1 MHSRL
6 LAVLALTSLLSA
18 CGGGGGGG
26 GSEQR
31 PAASG
36 DRVSLTVSASNAPV
50 PSVAN
55 TDLDFVVANP
65 GTVTASNVALTVTLG
80 PGLTRAGVQCVATNA
95 TCPSDPNTSME
106 VVGLP
111 PGGSL
116 HFKMSVIP
124 EAGASGTITSTASV
138 SATNDEVTSNNTAQ
152 VGLTVYS
159 AEVSVIGST
168 TSAELFSGSAV
179 TYSLTV
185 SNAGPD
191 AARNVQLENTLS
203 SGQSMTAMTC
213 TASGGATCPT
223 TGATMTIPTL
233 PGGGSLTFSITA
245 LLSMQA
251 IISVSDTLRI
261 TSLGDANFGNNTA
274 TASVATRIPTSPDS
288 PSFMVLRSDV
298 GDYVGGGGSY
308 SYTNE
313 NAVFEVFE
321 ASAGLLSLKV
331 MGDEDWSGFFY
342 MPQGM
347 AQIQKGTY
355 TDLIGAPFHD
365 PATGGFYLSGG
376 SRTCGPHSDWFKVD
390 DVVYAA
396 GQLASIDI
404 RFEQHC
410 GGSAPAL
417 RGQLHWN
424 ANDAT
429 RPPGPVNPPP
439 AGLWQPA
446 PGSTPSSG
454 NYVYIVSDPL
464 DFIGEGRTETYTPL
478 NSILTVRSEATGEL
492 GVGINGDRQYG
503 ATFKAMVPLTRVEP
517 GYYPE
522 VQRWPFG
529 NPARGMMAFG
539 GDGRG
544 CNVLSGWF
552 IIDTITYSGADVTA
566 LDARFE
572 QHCENRTAALRGKI
586 HWRSDDPT
594 QPAGPQVPPPAG
606 LWTPPAG
613 SVPATGNVIYLQS
626 DANDFIGQGI
636 SKAYTPLD
644 SVIEVGGGGMTPV
657 GNRFQ
662 LTVRGDEEW
671 TGFFQAMST
680 LSDLQPGYYG
690 NLQAFPGN
698 NPVYGGI
705 SWSGEGRGC
714 NTATG
719 WFVIDS
725 VTYSGSTLDSIELR
739 FEQHCEGFTP
749 ALHGLVRWSAADTR
763 TPLPPQVPPPPNL
776 WAPPSG
782 ATPASGNYAYFESE
796 AGDFVG
802 QGQTHLYTTQDAVF
816 VMTTTGSQLN
826 VEVQGDERWGGYF
839 IPMVPLAQL
848 QVGYYGNLASA
859 NPAKGS
865 LNWHS
870 DGRGCGNPTG
880 WFVVDDVSYASGS
893 LTSIDVRFEQHCDG
907 SPAALHGKIHW
918 RFDDPTQAP
927 GPQNPPPAGLWA
939 PAPGANPATGNVF
952 YLESEPGDYIGQGQT
967 RLYTSSNAT
976 FESATLV
983 REFIVGVHSAGT
995 SWSGHF
1001 DHMSSIP
1008 RLQPGYYP
1016 DVQGLV
1022 LHNPARGGM
1031 DVSGESRACNTL
1043 SGWFVID
1050 SVTYTGT
1057 TVTAID
1063 LRFEQHCENAAPAL
1077 HGRIRWSQ

>member
-1 MHSRL
+1 MQSRL
-6 LAVLALTSLLSA
+6 LVILALTGLLAA
-18 CGGGGGGG
+18 CGGGGGG
-26 GSEQR
+26 SQQT

-36 DRVSLTVSASNAPV
+36 DRVSLTATGSTDPV

-65 GTVTASNVALTVTLG
+65 GTSTANNVALNVTLG
-80 PGLTRAGVQCVATNA
+80 AGLTRAGVQCFATNA
-95 TCPSDPNTSME
+95 TCPSDPNSGMQVT
-106 VVGLP
+106 GLP

-116 HFKMSVIP
+116 RFRMSVIP
-124 EAGASGTITSTASV
+124 QAGSSGTITSTATV
-138 SATNDEVTSNNTAQ
+138 SATNDEVTSNNSAQ

-168 TSAELFSGSAV
+168 SESELFSGSIV

-185 SNAGPD
+185 ANSGPD
-191 AARNVQLENTLS
+191 AARNVELQNALS

-213 TASGGATCPT
+213 AASGGATCPT

-233 PGGGSLTFSITA
+233 PGGGSLTFTISA
-245 LLSMQA
+245 LLSMQT
-251 IISVSDTLRI
+251 IISVSDTMRI
-261 TSLGDANFGNNTA
+261 ASLGDAIFGNNTA

-288 PSFMVLRSDV
+288 PSFMVIRSDV

-308 SYTNE
+308 SYSNE
-313 NAVFEVFE
+313 NAVFELFE
-321 ASAGLLSLKV
+321 ANPGQLSLNV
-331 MGDEDWSGFFY
+331 MSNEDWSGFFY

-347 AQIQKGTY
+347 TQIQKGTY

-376 SRTCGPHSDWFKVD
+376 SNACGPHADWFKVD

-396 GQLASIDI
+396 GQLVSIDI

-439 AGLWQPA
+439 VGLWQPA
-446 PGSTPSSG
+446 PGSTPASG
-454 NYVYIVSDPL
+454 NYVHFVSDPQDVVGL
-464 DFIGEGRTETYTPL
+464 GRTQTYTQV
-478 NSILTVRSEATGEL
+478 NAVLTVRSDPLGEL
-492 GVGINGDRQYG
+492 VVSAIGDDIFLAQ
-503 ATFKAMVPLTRVEP
+503 FKAMVPLTRVEP
-517 GYYPE
+517 GYYPDA
-522 VQRWPFG
+522 QRWPFG
-529 NPARGMMAFG
+529 NPARGQMDVSG
-539 GDGRG
+539 PGVG

-552 IIDTITYSGADVTA
+552 VIDSITFSGADVTA

-572 QHCENRTAALRGKI
+572 QHCENRIPALRGQI

-613 SVPATGNVIYLQS
+613 SVPATGNVVYLQS
-626 DANDFIGQGI
+626 DAGDFIGQGI

-644 SVIEVGGGGMTPV
+644 SVIDVGGGGMTPV

-662 LTVRGDEEW
+662 LTVNGDEEW
-671 TGFFQAMST
+671 TGYFQAMNT

-690 NLQAFPGN
+690 NLQGFPGN
-698 NPVYGGI
+698 NPAFGGI
-705 SWSGEGRGC
+705 DWSGEGRGC
-714 NTATG
+714 NDATG

-725 VTYSGSTLDSIELR
+725 VTYSGNTLDSIELR

-763 TPLPPQVPPPPNL
+763 QPTPPQNPPPANL

-782 ATPASGNYAYFESE
+782 ATPANGNYVYLESE
-796 AGDFVG
+796 PDDFVG
-802 QGQTHLYTTQDAVF
+802 DGQTHLYTSLDAVF
-816 VMTTTGSQLN
+816 GMTVTGSQLN
-826 VEVQGDERWGGYF
+826 VDVLGDQRWNGLF
-839 IPMVPLAQL
+839 TPMVPLTQL
-848 QVGYYGNLASA
+848 QVGYYGLLGGS
-859 NPAKGS
+859 NPAKGVF
-865 LNWHS
+865 NWAG
-870 DGRGCGNPTG
+870 DGRACNNSIG
-880 WFVVDDVSYASGS
+880 WFVVDAVSYASGS
-893 LTSIDVRFEQHCDG
+893 LTSLDLRFEQKCG
-907 SPAALHGKIHW
+907 IATGALHGKIHW
-918 RFDDPTQAP
+918 RFDDPTQPP
-927 GPQNPPPAGLWA
+927 GPQNPPPPGLWT
-939 PAPGANPATGNVF
+939 PAPGATPATGDFF
-952 YLESEPGDYIGQGQT
+952 YLQSEPGDYMGQGQT
-967 RLYTSSNAT
+967 HLFTTSNAT
-976 FESATLV
+976 FESATFAH
-983 REFIVGVHSAGT
+983 EFIVGVHPAGGN
-995 SWSGHF
+995 WAAHF
-1001 DHMSSIP
+1001 DNMSSIP

-1016 DVQGLV
+1016 DVQRLL
-1022 LHNPARGGM
+1022 LHNPTVGGM
-1031 DVSGESRACNTL
+1031 DVHGESRNCEVV

-1063 LRFEQHCENAAPAL
+1063 VKFEQRCNNASAAL

>member
-1 MHSRL
+1 MQSRL
-6 LAVLALTSLLSA
+6 LAVLALAGLLSA

-26 GSEQR
+26 GSDTG
-31 PAASG
+31 PVAGG
-36 DRVSLTVSASNAPV
+36 DRVSLTASGSTAPV

-65 GTVTASNVALTVTLG
+65 GTVTANNVALTVTLG
-80 PGLTRAGVQCVATNA
+80 AGLTKAGVQCVATNA
-95 TCPSDPNTSME
+95 SCPSDPNTSMQ
-106 VVGLP
+106 VDGLP

-124 EAGASGTITSTASV
+124 EAGASGTITSTAAV
-138 SATNDEVTSNNTAQ
+138 SATNDEVTSNNSAQ
-152 VGLTVYS
+152 VGLSVYS

-168 TSAELFSGSAV
+168 SESELFSGSTV
-179 TYSLTV
+179 TYSLTL

-233 PGGGSLTFSITA
+233 PGGGSLTFSVTA
-245 LLSMQA
+245 LLSMQTV
-251 IISVSDTLRI
+251 ISVSDTLRI
-261 TSLGDANFGNNTA
+261 ITSPGDAIFGNNTA
-274 TASVATRIPTSPDS
+274 TASVATRIPTSTDS
-288 PSFMVLRSDV
+288 PSFMELRSDE
-298 GDYVGGGGSY
+298 GDYVGAGGSY

-321 ASAGLLSLKV
+321 ANPGLLSFKL

-347 AQIQKGTY
+347 TQIQKGTY

-376 SRTCGPHSDWFKVD
+376 SRTCGPHSDWFKID

-396 GQLASIDI
+396 GQITSIDI

-410 GGSAPAL
+410 NGSAPGL

-446 PGSTPSSG
+446 PGATPASG
-454 NYVYIVSDPL
+454 NYVYITSDPL
-464 DFIGEGRTETYTPL
+464 DFIGEGRTETYTQV
-478 NSILTVRSEATGEL
+478 NSILTVRSETTGEL
-492 GVGINGDRQYG
+492 GVGMNGNRQYG
-503 ATFKAMVPLTRVEP
+503 VTFKAMVPLTRVEA
-517 GYYPE
+517 GYYPDA
-522 VQRWPFG
+522 QRWPFG
-529 NPARGMMAFG
+529 NPALGMMTFG

-544 CNVLSGWF
+544 CNVLTGWF
-552 IIDTITYSGADVTA
+552 VIDSITYSGNDVTA

-572 QHCENRTAALRGKI
+572 QHCEGRPAASRGKI

-613 SVPATGNVIYLQS
+613 SVPATGNVVYLQS
-626 DANDFIGQGI
+626 ENDFIGQGI
-636 SKAYTPLD
+636 TKAYTPLD
-644 SVIEVGGGGMTPV
+644 SVIEVGGGGMTPA

-690 NLQAFPGN
+690 NLQRFPGN

-705 SWSGEGRGC
+705 AWYGEGRGC

-725 VTYSGSTLDSIELR
+725 VTYSGNTLDSIELR

-763 TPLPPQVPPPPNL
+763 QPLPPQVPPPANL

-782 ATPASGNYAYFESE
+782 ATPASGNYFYQESE

-802 QGQTHLYTTQDAVF
+802 DGQTHLYTSLDAVIN
-816 VMTTTGSQLN
+816 MTVTGSQLN
-826 VEVQGDERWGGYF
+826 VDVLGDLRWGGLF
-839 IPMVPLAQL
+839 IPMVPLTQL
-848 QVGYYGNLASA
+848 QVGYYDLHSGSNV
-859 NPAKGS
+859 AKGVFT
-865 LNWHS
+865 WHG
-870 DGRGCGNPTG
+870 DGRGCNDSLG

-893 LTSIDVRFEQHCDG
+893 LTSLDLRFEQKCG
-907 SPAALHGKIHW
+907 TAAPALHGKIHW
-918 RFDDPTQAP
+918 RADDPTQPP
-927 GPQNPPPAGLWA
+927 GPQNPPPPGLWT
-939 PAPGANPATGNVF
+939 PAPGATPATGNFF
-952 YLESEPGDYIGQGQT
+952 YLQSEPGDYMGQGQT
-967 RLYTSSNAT
+967 HLFTASDT
-976 FESATLV
+976 FESATFPH
-983 REFIVGVHSAGT
+983 EFIVGIHPAGGD
-995 SWSGHF
+995 WAAHF
-1001 DHMSSIP
+1001 DNMSSIP

-1016 DVQGLV
+1016 NVQRLF
-1022 LHNPARGGM
+1022 LHNPTVGGM
-1031 DVSGESRACNTL
+1031 DIHGQGRNCEVVD
-1043 SGWFVID
+1043 GWFVID

-1063 LRFEQHCENAAPAL
+1063 VKFEQKCNNGSAAL

>member
-1 MHSRL
+1 MQLRL
-6 LAVLALTSLLSA
+6 LVILASAGMLTA
-18 CGGGGGGG
+18 CGGGGG
-26 GSEQR
+26 SEPG

-36 DRVSLTVSASNAPV
+36 DRVSLTATGSTAPV

-65 GTVTASNVALTVTLG
+65 GTATASDVALTVTLG
-80 PGLTRAGVQCVATNA
+80 AGLTRAGVQCVATNA
-95 TCPSDPNTSME
+95 SCPSDPNTAMQ
-106 VVGLP
+106 VPGLP

-124 EAGASGTITSTASV
+124 AAGASGTISSTATV
-138 SATNDEVTSNNTAQ
+138 SATNDQVASNNNAQ
-152 VGLTVYS
+152 VDLTVYS
-159 AEVSVIGST
+159 AEVSVIGS
-168 TSAELFSGSAV
+168 SSESDLFSGSSV

-185 SNAGPD
+185 SNTGPD
-191 AARNVQLENTLS
+191 TARNVELDNELS
-203 SGQSMTAMTC
+203 SGQSMTSMTC
-213 TASGGATCPT
+213 AASGGATCPT
-223 TGATMTIPTL
+223 TGAKMTIPSL
-233 PGGGSLTFSITA
+233 PGNGSLTFSVTSQ
-245 LLSMQA
+245 LSMDA
-251 IISVSDTLRI
+251 IVSVSDTMRI
-261 TSLGDANFGNNTA
+261 ASLGDANFANNTA
-274 TASVATRIPTSPDS
+274 TASAATRIPVSPNS
-288 PSFMVLRSDV
+288 PSFLIMRSDV

-308 SYTNE
+308 SYSNE
-313 NAVFEVFE
+313 NAVFEVF
-321 ASAGLLSLKV
+321 ANAGLLSVKL
-331 MGDEDWSGFFY
+331 MGNENWNADFY
-342 MPQGM
+342 MPEGM
-347 AQIQKGTY
+347 AQVQTGTY

-365 PATGGFYLSGG
+365 PATGGFSLSGEA
-376 SRTCGPHSDWFKVD
+376 RACGPHSDWFKVD

-396 GQLASIDI
+396 GQIVSVDI

-410 GGSAPAL
+410 GGSAPAF

-446 PGSTPSSG
+446 PGSTPASG
-454 NYVYIVSDPL
+454 NYVYLASDAG
-464 DFIGEGRTETYTPL
+464 DFVGEGRTEIYTQV
-478 NSILTVRSEATGEL
+478 NSVLTVRSETSGEL
-492 GVGINGDRQYG
+492 GVGINGNRQWG

-517 GYYPE
+517 GYYPDA
-522 VQRWPFG
+522 QRWPFG
-529 NPARGMMAFG
+529 NPALGMMEFG
-539 GDGRG
+539 GS
-544 CNVLSGWF
+544 CNQLSGWF
-552 IIDTITYSGADVTA
+552 VIDSITYSGNDVTA

-572 QHCENRTAALRGKI
+572 QHCEFATPALRGKI

-613 SVPATGNVIYLQS
+613 SVPATGNVVYLQS
-626 DANDFIGQGI
+626 DANDFIGQGLT
-636 SKAYTPLD
+636 KAYTPLD
-644 SVIEVGGGGMTPV
+644 SIIEVGGGGMTAA

-662 LTVRGDEEW
+662 LTVRGDQEW
-671 TGFFQAMST
+671 TGFFQAMNT

-690 NLQAFPGN
+690 NLQRFPGN
-698 NPVYGGI
+698 NPVFGGI
-705 SWSGEGRGC
+705 SWNGEGRGC
-714 NTATG
+714 GTATG

-763 TPLPPQVPPPPNL
+763 QPLPPQVPPPANL

-782 ATPASGNYAYFESE
+782 ATPASGNYAYFQSE

-802 QGQTHLYTTQDAVF
+802 QGQTHLYTSQDAGF
-816 VMTTTGSQLN
+816 VMVTSGSQLN
-826 VEVQGDERWGGYF
+826 VDVEGDQRWGGYF

-848 QVGYYGNLASA
+848 QVGYYGNLAAA
-859 NPAKGS
+859 NPAKGL

-870 DGRGCGNPTG
+870 DGRGCGKPTG

-907 SPAALHGKIHW
+907 ATPVLHGKIHW
-918 RFDDPTQAP
+918 RFDDPTQPP
-927 GPQNPPPAGLWA
+927 GPQNPPPAGLWTL
-939 PAPGANPATGNVF
+939 APGATPATGNFF
-952 YLESEPGDYIGQGQT
+952 YLDSEPGDFIGQGQT
-967 RLYTSSNAT
+967 WLYTAGNST
-976 FESATLV
+976 FDSGTLAS
-983 REFIVGVHSAGT
+983 EFIVGVQSAGK
-995 SWSGHF
+995 SWGAHF

-1016 DVQGLV
+1016 DVQRLQ
-1022 LHNPARGGM
+1022 LHNPTRGGM
-1031 DVSGESRACNTL
+1031 DVSGDSRGCNTL

-1063 LRFEQHCENAAPAL
+1063 VRFEQHCENVSPAL